1 MRLAVVAAVVVV
13 VVVPVA
19 AACSAPE
26 ASRSA
31 PAPSPSASRQATP
44 PPPAVAVRPDEPLG
58 VLALAPRGDG
68 PPSWLPHGDAAA
80 VVPSGEHALA
90 AGVARQVIDHSGR
103 IATVATGAPESLPYG
118 CEDNQLGVV
127 PFRGASLAPG
137 AVWILPDPPPR
148 TWHPVALQ
156 IAARGGTSVRRA
168 FEIGPIR
175 LVLARSG
182 DPQRGTLTFSRGDR
196 VLATEAIERAGMA
209 GDDAPLD
216 LTREGPGVPAPVAAW
231 TIGEGG
237 PIVVALVTPG
247 YEGIQLSGWM
257 IERDHAREV
266 PELGSYWYQCA
277 F

>member
-1 MRLAVVAAVVVV
+1 MRSIVAAARAGARRSPSLYVPPMRLAVVAAV

-26 ASRSA
+26 SSRSA
-31 PAPSPSASRQATP
+31 PTPSRPSAP

-58 VLALAPRGDG
+58 V
-68 PPSWLPHGDAAA
+68 
-80 VVPSGEHALA
+80 LA

-103 IATVATGAPESLPYG
+103 IATVATGAPEALPYG
-118 CEDNQLGVV
+118 CDDNQLGVV

-196 VLATEAIERAGMA
+196 VLATEGIERAGMA

-216 LTREGPGVPAPVAAW
+216 LMREGPGVPAPVAAW
-231 TIGEGG
+231 AIGEGG

-247 YEGIQLSGWM
+247 YEGIHLSGWM